1 MLLDRILRPQFDA
14 NIFATEVFD
23 PVSETGVM
31 YFELC
36 DRQNDNAMIA
46 SYASK
51 KLLYLNEGSW
61 NCAAS
66 GSTKHMSSLKL
77 ENVADY
83 HKRYYN
89 PGKDIST
96 FGLFHL
102 LKMFVLFFRKYGS
115 NLNWPIWR
123 H

>member
-1 MLLDRILRPQFDA
+1 MLLDKILRPQLDA

-23 PVSETGVM
+23 PASKTGVM

-46 SYASK
+46 SYACK

-66 GSTKHMSSLKL
+66 GSIKHINALKFA
-77 ENVADY
+77 NVADY
-83 HKRYYN
+83 HKKYYK
-89 PGKDIST
+89 PGKDLIY
-96 FGLFHL
+96 L
-102 LKMFVLFFRKYGS
+102 LTTLVSFNYRPGQPK
-115 NLNWPIWR
+115 
-123 H
+123 